1 VLGQGAARSWSLL
14 AACAVLLVACASRA
28 GTIGAILT
36 REQSGR
42 TFVRDVPP
50 HLAAYQAGVRRGDEV
65 LFVEGRQVGS
75 LSDAELHSL
84 LSGPVDQEVHLTL
97 ARDKT
102 TILRLSVSRSPAE
115 PYRPAP

>member
-1 VLGQGAARSWSLL
+1 VAV
-14 AACAVLLVACASRA
+14 CAVLLAACASRA

-36 REQSGR
+36 REETGR

-50 HLAAYQAGVRRGDEV
+50 HLAAYQAGVRRGDEI
-65 LFVEGRQVGS
+65 LFVEGRQVRS

-84 LSGPVDQEVHLTL
+84 LSGSVDQEVHLTL
-97 ARDKT
+97 ARDGA
-102 TILRLSVSRSPAE
+102 TILRLSVARSPAE

>member
-1 VLGQGAARSWSLL
+1 MAERTARFCSILCVCAVLL
-14 AACAVLLVACASRA
+14 AACAPRA

-36 REQSGR
+36 REQTGR

-50 HLAAYQAGVRRGDEV
+50 HLAAYQAGVRRGDEI

-75 LSDAELHSL
+75 LTDAELHTL
-84 LSGPVDQEVHLTL
+84 LSGSVDQEVHLTL
-97 ARDKT
+97 ARDGT
-102 TILRLSVSRSPAE
+102 TILRLSVARSPAE